1 MATTKPTL
9 QISARENAATALAAD
24 AASAAAVTP
33 SRAYLTASV
42 DTETGDVTETS
53 RFKYLPGHPRQI
65 RFDAKAGVFN
75 IGGDKVIGKSI
86 SIIPMALRIFSDNI
100 LNMGRKIWAE
110 LFFVDDSGAVCAVLF
125 HGYSVENLQ
134 KLNAS
139 LFYDDLK
146 LTDVVLTVSAEKKQT
161 IKNDKPAIYFI
172 AEFNYDAA
180 NAEEVAAR
188 QQFAADFDIYRDETV
203 TGAADLRISEN
214 YRLPE
219 GYEPTRPQA
228 LRLEAAPGFEEGG
241 HSGHYGKDS

>member
-1 MATTKPTL
+1 MATKLT
-9 QISARENAATALAAD
+9 AALAAD
-24 AASAAAVTP
+24 AATATP

-42 DTETGDVTETS
+42 DTETGEVTETS

-110 LFFVDDSGAVCAVLF
+110 LFFVDESGAVCAVLF

-146 LTDVVLTVSAEKKQT
+146 LTDVVLTVTAEKKQT
-161 IKNDKPAIYFI
+161 VKDDKPATYFI
-172 AEFNYDAA
+172 AEFSYTPADPAQV
-180 NAEEVAAR
+180 EAR
-188 QQFAADFDIYRDETV
+188 RQFAQDFDIYREEIV
-203 TGAADLRISEN
+203 TGLADTRVVEG

-219 GYEPTRPQA
+219 NFEPTRPQA
-228 LRLEAAPGFEEGG
+228 LRLEAAPAADAPLAL
-241 HSGHYGKDS
+241 SQ